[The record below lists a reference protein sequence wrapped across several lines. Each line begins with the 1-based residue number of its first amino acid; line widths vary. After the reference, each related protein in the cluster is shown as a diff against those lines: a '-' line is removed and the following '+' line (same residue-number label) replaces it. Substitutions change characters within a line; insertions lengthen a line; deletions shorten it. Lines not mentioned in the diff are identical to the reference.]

1 MRTLHV
7 PLATALCTALALP
20 APAFA
25 SATASAS
32 ISLHA
37 RSGPEEMSEEEKMAK
52 AKELWT
58 EGDAAFKA
66 GDFSTALARFEEAYN
81 VYAPNLHL
89 FNVNV
94 GLAAYELGDCIKA
107 KKAFERFLDLVPEHP
122 ARAEAQ
128 EKLLEIERS
137 KCAETQQPTEQA
149 PITQQ
154 PTGPVTQDVEEAPV
168 LTSRS
173 DEREAAADQERAK
186 RDAAK
191 RPLFIGGIALTAVGG
206 LMAIGGGV
214 ALGLANK
221 EANDL
226 AGLASP
232 GPTGFPDGNYADD
245 EVFESDRN
253 TLPALNTTGA
263 VLLGIGAPVLIGGIS
278 MIVIDVVRR
287 KRNVGPVEEQPTAS
301 RGKKVELVGVS
312 PTMLRQGGGAS
323 ATVRF

>member
-1 MRTLHV
+1 
-7 PLATALCTALALP
+7 
-20 APAFA
+20 
-25 SATASAS
+25 
-32 ISLHA
+32 
-37 RSGPEEMSEEEKMAK
+37 MSDEEKMAK
-52 AKELWT
+52 AKELYG

-81 VYAPNLHL
+81 VYAPSLHL

-94 GLAAYELGDCIKA
+94 GLAAYELGDCVKA

-137 KCAETQQPTEQA
+137 KCAETQQPAEEA
-149 PITQQ
+149 PITQQQ

-173 DEREAAADQERAK
+173 DEREAAADQERAT
-186 RDAAK
+186 RNAAK
-191 RPLFIGGIALTAVGG
+191 RPLLIGGIALAAVGG
-206 LMAIGGGV
+206 LMTIGGAV
-214 ALGLANK
+214 ALGLANG

-226 AGLASP
+226 ADLASP

-245 EVFESDRN
+245 EVFQSDRN
-253 TLPALNTTGA
+253 TLPALNTAGA
-263 VLLGIGAPVLIGGIS
+263 VLLGIGAPVLVGGVA
-278 MIVIDVVRR
+278 MIVVDVVRR
-287 KRNVGPVEEQPTAS
+287 KRNVGPVDNAEAS
-301 RGKKVELVGVS
+301 RPDKDVELVGVG
-312 PTMLRQGGGAS
+312 PTLLRQGGGAS